1 MKMYEIRQMTT
12 EEILK
17 RIEEEKNNLVKLR
30 FLNKLKQLTNT
41 SSIKNTKKA
50 IARMYSELSLR
61 KKAELNKWMKIVL
74 KER

>member
-50 IARMYSELSLR
+50 IARMYTELSLR
-61 KKAELNKWMKIVL
+61 KKGELNKWMKIVL

>member
-50 IARMYSELSLR
+50 IARMYTELSLR
-61 KKAELNKWMKIVL
+61 KKAELNK
-74 KER
+74 

>member
-1 MKMYEIRQMTT
+1 MKMYEIRQMKT

-61 KKAELNKWMKIVL
+61 KKGELNK
-74 KER
+74 

>member
-61 KKAELNKWMKIVL
+61 KKGELNK
-74 KER
+74 

>member
-1 MKMYEIRQMTT
+1 MTT

-50 IARMYSELSLR
+50 IARMYTELSLR
-61 KKAELNKWMKIVL
+61 KKGELNK
-74 KER
+74 

>member
-50 IARMYSELSLR
+50 IARMYTELSLR
-61 KKAELNKWMKIVL
+61 KKGELNK
-74 KER
+74 

>member
-1 MKMYEIRQMTT
+1 
-12 EEILK
+12 
-17 RIEEEKNNLVKLR
+17 VKLR

-61 KKAELNKWMKIVL
+61 KKGELNK
-74 KER
+74 

>member
-61 KKAELNKWMKIVL
+61 KKAELNK
-74 KER
+74 

>member
-1 MKMYEIRQMTT
+1 MTT

-61 KKAELNKWMKIVL
+61 KKGELNK
-74 KER
+74 